1 MNQYLNARDLAGE
14 ICYQPTFFQTK
25 KRVHYLTQQY
35 LNLAYLRDRIEN
47 LSLQFI
53 NPKPRS
59 WQNIE
64 WHSVSQSQIINLEL
78 EVFLAIIKGSLDT
91 EAPIRDYTQ
100 TSRQYLEAIHPE
112 MARFVGGKV
121 KKDNTIIE
129 LGLWEKE
136 ERQHTPALSKI
147 YQQLTGE
154 KPVIQWRKPKP
165 YNPSDHPHRD
175 LYRHGLHRIITEY
188 SAVCLY
194 LWLMTRTT
202 GTIQQILAELLQDE
216 INHLTKFWGFGMWL
230 YPDQFRHQI
239 KAKSP
244 GNSYHSM
251 MRLFTTFRRMMQTLE
266 WQSWKINYKIE
277 LIFSFIK
284 VLEQMMQ
291 WSRTL
296 TPQYLDTVFNSTPV
310 SWKNKIAS

>member
-1 MNQYLNARDLAGE
+1 MNHYLNARDLAGE

-25 KRVHYLTQQY
+25 SRVKY
-35 LNLAYLRDRIEN
+35 LNQKYLNSAYLRDRLED
-47 LSLQFI
+47 LPRQFI
-53 NPKPRS
+53 NPQSRP
-59 WQNIE
+59 WQNID
-64 WHSVSQSQIINLEL
+64 WNSISQSQIINLEL

-100 TSRQYLEAIHPE
+100 TSRQYLETIHPQ

-121 KKDNTIIE
+121 RQDNAIIE

-154 KPVIQWRKPKP
+154 KVVIGWRKPKS
-165 YNPSDHPHRD
+165 YNPSDNPHRD

-230 YPDQFRHQI
+230 YSDKFRQQI
-239 KAKSP
+239 KARST

-251 MRLFTTFRRMMQTLE
+251 MRLVTTFHRMMKTLA
-266 WQSWKINYKIE
+266 WDYWKINYKIE
-277 LIFSFIK
+277 LIYTFAK
-284 VLEQMMQ
+284 VLENMKF
-291 WSRTL
+291 WSSTL
-296 TPQYLDTVFNSTPV
+296 TPEYLERLFGSNSTEIINI
-310 SWKNKIAS
+310 K

>member
-1 MNQYLNARDLAGE
+1 MNHYLNAKDLAGE

-25 KRVHYLTQQY
+25 NRVKY
-35 LNLAYLRDRIEN
+35 LNQKYLNSAYLRDR
-47 LSLQFI
+47 LKDLPLQFI
-53 NPKPRS
+53 NPQPRP
-59 WQNIE
+59 WQNID
-64 WHSVSQSQIINLEL
+64 WNSINQSQIINLEL

-100 TSRQYLEAIHPE
+100 TSRQYLETIHPQ

-121 KKDNTIIE
+121 RQDNAIIE

-154 KPVIQWRKPKP
+154 KVVIGWRKPKS
-165 YNPSDHPHRD
+165 YNPSDNPHRD

-216 INHLTKFWGFGMWL
+216 INHLTKFLGFGMWL
-230 YPDQFRHQI
+230 YPDKFRQQI
-239 KAKSP
+239 KAKST

-251 MRLFTTFRRMMQTLE
+251 MRLFTTFRRMMKTLA
-266 WQSWKINYKIE
+266 WDYWKTNYKIE
-277 LIFSFIK
+277 LIYTFAK
-284 VLEQMMQ
+284 VLENMKF
-291 WSRTL
+291 WSCTL
-296 TPQYLDTVFNSTPV
+296 TPEYLDRLFGSNSTEIINI
-310 SWKNKIAS
+310 K